1 MEALRQYRGL
11 PVQIYFL
18 ALARAVVSMG
28 LMFVFPFMSLLLTS
42 VLGFS
47 SVIAG
52 YIMVMTAV
60 GNVAGSII
68 GGKLSDSFS
77 RKKVFSAFA
86 MMVVIVMIISGF
98 ICTKRMVVPFIVLA
112 YFFFSAVIPSVSA
125 MVLDWCDENNK
136 TEALSLLYLASNIG
150 SSIGPVIAGLLFYD
164 HMPWIFF
171 GMAFA
176 FIFTFVLVQLKVS
189 EHKGLA
195 SVSAIM
201 PAEAF
206 SDDGS
211 GQKSEK
217 KSYFSIILS
226 KPSLL
231 IFIIVL
237 IILTLCYIAL
247 DYMLPLHF
255 SDIFGLSRGSKYSSL
270 IWSVNGLTVVLLT
283 PWLISFTKKHHQ
295 LFNMIFA
302 ALLYAAGFAVYG
314 LTETPILLYAAVL
327 IWTSGEILISTGAGV
342 YISNQSPETHKGR
355 GMATYEMSRGI
366 GRCLGPLLFGYLL
379 VTHTYSQVWLIVAAI
394 CLAMSL
400 VMLVLYKKERKSG
413 L

>member
-112 YFFFSAVIPSVSA
+112 YFFFSAVTPSVSA

-136 TEALSLLYLASNIG
+136 TGFRIHIHFRPRAAES
-150 SSIGPVIAGLLFYD
+150 
-164 HMPWIFF
+164 F
-171 GMAFA
+171 GAQRSCKRVRHNA
-176 FIFTFVLVQLKVS
+176 
-189 EHKGLA
+189 
-195 SVSAIM
+195 
-201 PAEAF
+201 
-206 SDDGS
+206 
-211 GQKSEK
+211 
-217 KSYFSIILS
+217 
-226 KPSLL
+226 
-231 IFIIVL
+231 
-237 IILTLCYIAL
+237 
-247 DYMLPLHF
+247 
-255 SDIFGLSRGSKYSSL
+255 
-270 IWSVNGLTVVLLT
+270 
-283 PWLISFTKKHHQ
+283 
-295 LFNMIFA
+295 
-302 ALLYAAGFAVYG
+302 
-314 LTETPILLYAAVL
+314 
-327 IWTSGEILISTGAGV
+327 
-342 YISNQSPETHKGR
+342 GR
-355 GMATYEMSRGI
+355 G
-366 GRCLGPLLFGYLL
+366 FF
-379 VTHTYSQVWLIVAAI
+379 
-394 CLAMSL
+394 
-400 VMLVLYKKERKSG
+400 
-413 L
+413 